1 MGPVRQRGE
10 EREVKD
16 GVTSDA
22 VTTGNGTPVF
32 LGRPGTWSH
41 PTDGWESRAFT
52 CWVPSSWRG
61 LLLGA
66 LGPKHFWLSPCAQAK
81 RTPLPDPSAQRPP
94 GAVQRHGWRGY
105 GRAQAASPTAPT
117 PAEEYLC
124 LSSDSQGTA
133 TDWLPA
139 ASGLLALGQMVPPP
153 RPHRRCSEPGEASA
167 PAPAPTA
174 EAWLGLYYRHGPK
187 VGNALHA
194 QPPPAE
200 SPSHWCLRMRVQ
212 PISCTCASPLGQEP
226 PRPGPT
232 SLQSTFPISQLC
244 SPAPCPLLS
253 QLNQH
258 AQFLQLFFV
267 SGLYF
272 PLVRRTS
279 SPKKRM

>member
-153 RPHRRCSEPGEASA
+153 
-167 PAPAPTA
+167 APTEGA
-174 EAWLGLYYRHGPK
+174 QSLGKHPH
-187 VGNALHA
+187 LHL
-194 QPPPAE
+194 
-200 SPSHWCLRMRVQ
+200 LRQ
-212 PISCTCASPLGQEP
+212 Q
-226 PRPGPT
+226 RPGWVFIIDTGPRWGM
-232 SLQSTFPISQLC
+232 
-244 SPAPCPLLS
+244 PCMHNHLL
-253 QLNQH
+253 LRVPH
-258 AQFLQLFFV
+258 TGAY
-267 SGLYF
+267 G
-272 PLVRRTS
+272 
-279 SPKKRM
+279 